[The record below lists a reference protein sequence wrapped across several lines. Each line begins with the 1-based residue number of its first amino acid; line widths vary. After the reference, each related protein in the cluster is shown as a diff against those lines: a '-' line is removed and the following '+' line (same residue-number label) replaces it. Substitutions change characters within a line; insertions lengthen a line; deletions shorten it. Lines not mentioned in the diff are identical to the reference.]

1 MRGDGKNNFYR
12 TLKLD
17 KKTKQSLREFNKLKQ
32 EMINDDEIQET
43 NNDNR

>member
-32 EMINDDEIQET
+32 EMINDDENQET